1 MDIPFFASRRWNPK
15 PTPSSRKV
23 VSIPVQFV
31 GSGRGGSES
40 DSSALKIQK
49 VFRGFLVRKSVKKIA
64 AIRREVD
71 EVERQISREEA
82 LESMKKDPKERLRV
96 NETLMS
102 LLFRLDSV
110 RGVDSGVRD
119 CRKSVIKRAIAL
131 QEFLDSIVAD
141 GQTLTPGGEVDEA
154 SDSSEIGEKEGKVSE
169 SEVEISGDNCN
180 LSANCDECEK
190 IQVAE
195 STSNLSEPK
204 ETLKS
209 AADLVCD
216 CNLPAS
222 CDGLES
228 ENHVDC
234 DESEKIQVAEPMSKL
249 SEPIETLKY
258 GTDLVGNC
266 NLPSNCDDFDESEKI
281 QVAESMRNLSEPNE
295 TLNQAVETQS
305 ESGSTGNPESLVE
318 ENSMKKEEE
327 EEEGMEIVETER
339 KEGNEKEDCCFGGR
353 EDSKRSREL
362 LEKIMEDNE
371 KMMGLMIELFQRN
384 ETQTKMLSSLSQR
397 VGQLEKAFMCD
408 KLRKMKKRGAT
419 GTMVDG
425 LEKSPDKKKS
435 EKR

>member
-1 MDIPFFASRRWNPK
+1 M
-15 PTPSSRKV
+15 
-23 VSIPVQFV
+23 SIPVQFV

-71 EVERQISREEA
+71 EVERRISREEA
-82 LESMKKDPKERLRV
+82 LESMKNDPKERLRV

-110 RGVDSGVRD
+110 RGIDSGVRD

-141 GQTLTPGGEVDEA
+141 EQTLGDVDEA
-154 SDSSEIGEKEGKVSE
+154 SDSSEIGEKQGKVSE
-169 SEVEISGDNCN
+169 PEVEVSGADCN
-180 LSANCDECEK
+180 LSANCDEYEK

-195 STSNLSEPK
+195 SMSNLSEPE

-209 AADLVCD
+209 AADLVCN
-216 CNLPAS
+216 CNLSAN

-228 ENHVDC
+228 ENRVDF
-234 DESEKIQVAEPMSKL
+234 DESEKIQVAESMSNL
-249 SEPIETLKY
+249 SEPNETLKSAA
-258 GTDLVGNC
+258 DLVGNC
-266 NLPSNCDDFDESEKI
+266 NLSSNNEGLESENRVDFDESEKI

-295 TLNQAVETQS
+295 TLNQSVENQS

-318 ENSMKKEEE
+318 ENSLKKEV
-327 EEEGMEIVETER
+327 EEEGTEIVEAER
-339 KEGNEKEDCCFGGR
+339 KEGNEKEEDCCFGGR

-384 ETQTKMLSSLSQR
+384 ETQTKLLSSLSQR

-408 KLRKMKKRGAT
+408 KMKKMKKRGAA
-419 GTMVDG
+419 GTIIDG

-435 EKR
+435 EKK

>member
-1 MDIPFFASRRWNPK
+1 ESQASSYIDSPNPFRFSPKHFQKHTHKTNTLNITEKATFYLYIEDNGHSGLRKPPLEYENDAVFSESSVDPRPIRR
-15 PTPSSRKV
+15 
-23 VSIPVQFV
+23 
-31 GSGRGGSES
+31 SGRGGSES

-71 EVERQISREEA
+71 EAERRISREEA
-82 LESMKKDPKERLRV
+82 LESMKNDPKERLRV

-141 GQTLTPGGEVDEA
+141 EQTLGDDVDEA
-154 SDSSEIGEKEGKVSE
+154 SDSSEIGGKQGKVSE
-169 SEVEISGDNCN
+169 SEVEISGANCN
-180 LSANCDECEK
+180 LSANCDEYEK

-195 STSNLSEPK
+195 SMSNLSEPK

-209 AADLVCD
+209 AADLVCN
-216 CNLPAS
+216 CNLSAN

-228 ENHVDC
+228 ENRVDF
-234 DESEKIQVAEPMSKL
+234 DESEKIQVAESMSNL
-249 SEPIETLKY
+249 SEPNETLKSAA
-258 GTDLVGNC
+258 DLVGNC
-266 NLPSNCDDFDESEKI
+266 NLSSNNDESENRVDFDESEKI

-295 TLNQAVETQS
+295 TLNQSVETQS

-318 ENSMKKEEE
+318 ENSLKKEVEE
-327 EEEGMEIVETER
+327 SGMEIVEAER

-371 KMMGLMIELFQRN
+371 KMMG
-384 ETQTKMLSSLSQR
+384 
-397 VGQLEKAFMCD
+397 
-408 KLRKMKKRGAT
+408 
-419 GTMVDG
+419 
-425 LEKSPDKKKS
+425 
-435 EKR
+435 

>member
-1 MDIPFFASRRWNPK
+1 MDIPFFASRRWNTK

-154 SDSSEIGEKEGKVSE
+154 SDSSEIGEKE
-169 SEVEISGDNCN
+169 
-180 LSANCDECEK
+180 
-190 IQVAE
+190 
-195 STSNLSEPK
+195 
-204 ETLKS
+204 
-209 AADLVCD
+209 VCD

-327 EEEGMEIVETER
+327 EEEEGMEIVETER

>member
-1 MDIPFFASRRWNPK
+1 M
-15 PTPSSRKV
+15 
-23 VSIPVQFV
+23 SIPVQFV

-71 EVERQISREEA
+71 EVERRISREEA
-82 LESMKKDPKERLRV
+82 LESMKNDPKERLRV

-110 RGVDSGVRD
+110 RGIDSGVRD

-141 GQTLTPGGEVDEA
+141 GQTLGDVDEA
-154 SDSSEIGEKEGKVSE
+154 TDSSEIGEKQGKVSE
-169 SEVEISGDNCN
+169 PEVEISGANCN
-180 LSANCDECEK
+180 LSANCDEYEK

-195 STSNLSEPK
+195 SMSNLSEPK

-209 AADLVCD
+209 AADLVCN
-216 CNLPAS
+216 CNLSAN

-228 ENHVDC
+228 ENRV
-234 DESEKIQVAEPMSKL
+234 
-249 SEPIETLKY
+249 
-258 GTDLVGNC
+258 
-266 NLPSNCDDFDESEKI
+266 DFDESEKI

-295 TLNQAVETQS
+295 TLNQSVETQS

-318 ENSMKKEEE
+318 ENSLKKEV
-327 EEEGMEIVETER
+327 EEEGMEIVEAER
-339 KEGNEKEDCCFGGR
+339 KEGNEKEDCCVGGR

-384 ETQTKMLSSLSQR
+384 ETQTKLLSSLSQR
-397 VGQLEKAFMCD
+397 VGQLEKAFTCD
-408 KLRKMKKRGAT
+408 KLRKKKKRGAA
-419 GTMVDG
+419 GTIIDG

-435 EKR
+435 EKK

>member
-1 MDIPFFASRRWNPK
+1 ML
-15 PTPSSRKV
+15 
-23 VSIPVQFV
+23 IPVQFV

-71 EVERQISREEA
+71 EVERRISREEA
-82 LESMKKDPKERLRV
+82 LESMKNDPKERLRV

-110 RGVDSGVRD
+110 RGIDSGVRD

-141 GQTLTPGGEVDEA
+141 EQTLGDVDEA
-154 SDSSEIGEKEGKVSE
+154 SDSSEIGEKQGKVSE
-169 SEVEISGDNCN
+169 PEVEISGANCN
-180 LSANCDECEK
+180 LSANCDEYEK

-195 STSNLSEPK
+195 SMSNLSEPK

-209 AADLVCD
+209 AADSVCN
-216 CNLPAS
+216 CNLSAN

-228 ENHVDC
+228 ENRVDF
-234 DESEKIQVAEPMSKL
+234 DESEKVQVAESMSNL
-249 SEPIETLKY
+249 SEPNETLKSA
-258 GTDLVGNC
+258 TDLIGNC
-266 NLPSNCDDFDESEKI
+266 NLSSNNDGLESENRVDFDESEKI
-281 QVAESMRNLSEPNE
+281 QAAESMRNLSEPDE
-295 TLNQAVETQS
+295 TLNQSVETQS

-318 ENSMKKEEE
+318 ENSLKKEV
-327 EEEGMEIVETER
+327 EEEGMEIVEAER
-339 KEGNEKEDCCFGGR
+339 KEGNEKEDCCVGGR

-384 ETQTKMLSSLSQR
+384 ETQTKLLSSLSQR
-397 VGQLEKAFMCD
+397 VGQLEKAFTCD
-408 KLRKMKKRGAT
+408 KLRKKKKRGAA
-419 GTMVDG
+419 GTIVDG

-435 EKR
+435 EKK

>member
-1 MDIPFFASRRWNPK
+1 MDIPVFASRRWNTK
-15 PTPSSRKV
+15 TTPSSRKV

-71 EVERQISREEA
+71 EAERRISREEA
-82 LESMKKDPKERLRV
+82 LESMKNDPKERLRV

-141 GQTLTPGGEVDEA
+141 EQTLGDDVDEA
-154 SDSSEIGEKEGKVSE
+154 SDSSEIGGKQE
-169 SEVEISGDNCN
+169 SENRVDF
-180 LSANCDECEK
+180 DESEK

-195 STSNLSEPK
+195 SMSNLSEPN

-209 AADLVCD
+209 AADLVGN
-216 CNLPAS
+216 CNLS
-222 CDGLES
+222 SNNDGLES
-228 ENHVDC
+228 ENRV
-234 DESEKIQVAEPMSKL
+234 
-249 SEPIETLKY
+249 
-258 GTDLVGNC
+258 
-266 NLPSNCDDFDESEKI
+266 DFDESEKI

-295 TLNQAVETQS
+295 TLNQSVETQS

-318 ENSMKKEEE
+318 ENSLKKEVEE
-327 EEEGMEIVETER
+327 SGMEIVEAER

-362 LEKIMEDNE
+362 LEK
-371 KMMGLMIELFQRN
+371 L
-384 ETQTKMLSSLSQR
+384 ET
-397 VGQLEKAFMCD
+397 
-408 KLRKMKKRGAT
+408 
-419 GTMVDG
+419 
-425 LEKSPDKKKS
+425 
-435 EKR
+435 